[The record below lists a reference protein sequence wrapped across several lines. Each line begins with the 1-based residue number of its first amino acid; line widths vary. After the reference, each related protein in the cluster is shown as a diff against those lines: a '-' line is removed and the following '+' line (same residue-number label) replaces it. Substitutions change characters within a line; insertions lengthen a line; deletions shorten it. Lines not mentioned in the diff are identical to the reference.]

1 MDKSEYKPTAD
12 YIDGVSFNEKHE
24 IWEHYAYIS
33 NRIKK
38 YCRPV
43 IRYLDLEYDKSA
55 APIEEVITFLKGELS
70 KKKIS
75 LTKALQ
81 SNLPTTFIKK
91 GDGKYIRSKIDGK
104 IVYDINKYEI
114 YAYLTL
120 SKAINSGKVY
130 CNESIKYKSLKS
142 DLLSDEIF

>member
-1 MDKSEYKPTAD
+1 M
-12 YIDGVSFNEKHE
+12 
-24 IWEHYAYIS
+24 
-33 NRIKK
+33 
-38 YCRPV
+38 
-43 IRYLDLEYDKSA
+43 EYDKSS
-55 APIEEVITFLKGELS
+55 APIEEVVTFLKGELS

-81 SNLPTTFIKK
+81 SNLPTAFIKK

-104 IVYDINKYEI
+104 IVYDIDKYEI

-142 DLLSDEIF
+142 DLLSDEIWKDKGKILKDLGYANIEISASDKLDKLEKLVDEKIWQVN